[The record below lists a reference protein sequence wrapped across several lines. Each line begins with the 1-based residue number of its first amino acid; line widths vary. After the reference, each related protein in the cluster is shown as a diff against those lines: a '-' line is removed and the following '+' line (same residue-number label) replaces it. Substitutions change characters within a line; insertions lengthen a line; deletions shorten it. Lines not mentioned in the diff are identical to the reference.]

1 MNGNKI
7 PIISTTKLEKVKN
20 CNASNAK
27 PEPRVNSG
35 TLTRWGILN
44 DAIGDWLNNDAPEET
59 AVKKAENEHFVNFDD
74 LQREYYPICLLTSEY
89 FILEESRNRYRL
101 SKQNSI

>member
-1 MNGNKI
+1 MGSNKI

-74 LQREYYPICLLTSEY
+74 LQKRIYPICLLTSEY
-89 FILEESRNRYRL
+89 FILRG
-101 SKQNSI
+101 KQKLI

>member
-1 MNGNKI
+1 MGSNKI

-59 AVKKAENEHFVNFDD
+59 AIKKAENEHFVNFDD
-74 LQREYYPICLLTSEY
+74 LQKRILSDMFSDFRVLYPKRKAEIG
-89 FILEESRNRYRL
+89 
-101 SKQNSI
+101 

>member
-1 MNGNKI
+1 MSSNKI

-59 AVKKAENEHFVNFDD
+59 AVKKAENEHFVNVPELTRGSGFELEA
-74 LQREYYPICLLTSEY
+74 LQFLTFSSLVVDMIG
-89 FILEESRNRYRL
+89 ILFP
-101 SKQNSI
+101 SIL

>member
-74 LQREYYPICLLTSEY
+74 LQKRICLLYTSPSPRDG
-89 FILEESRNRYRL
+89 LLYRMP
-101 SKQNSI
+101 SSA